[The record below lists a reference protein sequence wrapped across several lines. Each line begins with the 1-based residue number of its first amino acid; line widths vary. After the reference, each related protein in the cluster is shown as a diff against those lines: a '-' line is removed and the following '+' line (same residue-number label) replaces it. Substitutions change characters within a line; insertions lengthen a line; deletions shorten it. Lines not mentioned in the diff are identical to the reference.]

1 MSRASISTGNIQFNT
16 NNDKTPPTSQREHG
30 NPMHIVIMGDFSGR
44 ASQGICDAQLSTRR
58 IIEIDR
64 DNFDDIFSSITPTL
78 HLPISN
84 TAISF
89 DDIDDLHPDY
99 LIEQLDIFEQ
109 FNTLKRK
116 LKKPELFAQAVEEIQ
131 QWSSP
136 TTPTTT
142 TTKTTDDTTNK
153 TTDNITDNEE
163 PTEGIPLPSDMLD
176 NLLAQSQNT
185 LDEQGALGDINQL
198 IRRIVSP
205 YVQAKENPRLPEMLT
220 CVDDAIATTLRKI
233 LHASRFQEL
242 EANWRALYLLVR
254 RIETSTSLKI
264 FLIDIS
270 KDELIQDIHVH
281 ESLEETQSYQRF
293 VQAFQVAGA
302 IAPAILQCN
311 YQIEENLKD
320 MALTQHL
327 AQLAAAHNAVAICGV
342 SEKIAGCHGFAT
354 QHDEWDYLPD
364 TDVMAAWHTLREH
377 QYSQHIALSA
387 PRFLL
392 RLPYGKKTSPIDS
405 FPFEELPTH
414 NTHAYYL
421 WANSNTLVTLAL
433 AQRYTQFGWEF
444 TGQEFNSPEIDD
456 LPVHIYTDEDGD
468 SAAKAIAE
476 IYITDSE
483 VEQLATHGILTIRS
497 MKNKN
502 AVLIPRFRTLCLEEK
517 LILT

>member
-30 NPMHIVIMGDFSGR
+30 QPMHIIIMGDFSGR
-44 ASQGICDAQLSTRR
+44 TSQGICDTQLSTRR

-64 DNFDDIFSSITPTL
+64 DNFDDIFNSITPTL
-78 HLPISN
+78 HLPISD

-131 QWSSP
+131 QWSP
-136 TTPTTT
+136 QI
-142 TTKTTDDTTNK
+142 TTKATDN
-153 TTDNITDNEE
+153 TTDNTTDNKA

-185 LDEQGALGDINQL
+185 LAEQGALGDINQL
-198 IRRIVSP
+198 IRSIVSP
-205 YVQAKENPRLPEMLT
+205 YVQAKENPRLPEMIT
-220 CVDDAIATTLRKI
+220 CVDDAISTTLRKI
-233 LHASRFQEL
+233 LHASHFQEL

-254 RIETSTSLKI
+254 RIETSKSLKI

-270 KDELIQDIHVH
+270 KDELIQDIHAH
-281 ESLEETQSYQRF
+281 KSLEKTQSYQRF
-293 VQAFQVAGA
+293 VEKFQVAGT

-311 YQIEENLKD
+311 YQIEENLND

-354 QHDEWDYLPD
+354 QPDEWDYLPD
-364 TDVMAAWHTLREH
+364 TDVIAAWNNIREQ

-405 FPFEELPTH
+405 FPFEELPPH

-444 TGQEFNSPEIDD
+444 TGQGFNSPEIDD

-517 LILT
+517 LILA